1 MGDDHPTPS
10 VTREWVNALDELF
23 NPVLFYVLLTVGAI
37 GVTLAMP
44 RKGISPQIIGGLI
57 AGAGFGGVL
66 ILLGISGY
74 QSEDVPNL
82 YFFVFALI
90 SILSGLRVITHP
102 KPVYAAIYF
111 VLTILSSSA
120 LYLLMQAE
128 FMAFALIII
137 YAGAILITYLF
148 VIMLATQAPSE
159 EQVASLEGYDSTAR
173 EPLAATLAGFALL
186 AVLSGLMAR
195 GVTEMQPAP
204 ESAQSLEA
212 TILAIMP
219 QKIIREYQ
227 QAEAFDYGLAE
238 PTIQEVQEGFDPN
251 TMAMP
256 LVIEDRERFELGL
269 ETDER
274 FAEMIPSA
282 GSGDSVLVRLPES
295 RGITNAEGVGYALI
309 AEHPM
314 ALELAG
320 IILLMAM
327 LGAVVLARKQIEL
340 GEDEKLAQARTLGE
354 TEEDVAHVGGG
365 M

>member
-1 MGDDHPTPS
+1 MH
-10 VTREWVNALDELF
+10 ELF
-23 NPVLFYVLLTVGAI
+23 NPVLFYVLLTIGAVGVALALPRR
-37 GVTLAMP
+37 GV
-44 RKGISPQIIGGLI
+44 SPQIIGGLV

-66 ILLGISGY
+66 IMMGVRGGQADDLPS
-74 QSEDVPNL
+74 L
-82 YFFVFALI
+82 YFYVFALI

-159 EQVASLEGYDSTAR
+159 EQVERLAGYDSTAR
-173 EPLAATLAGFALL
+173 EPLAATLAGFVLL
-186 AVLSGLMAR
+186 AVLTGMMAR
-195 GVTEMQPAP
+195 GVGELQQAP
-204 ESAQSLEA
+204 PEAQSLEA
-212 TILAIMP
+212 PILSIMP
-219 QKIIREYQ
+219 KKVIREYE
-227 QAEAFDYGLAE
+227 QARAFDFGLRE
-238 PTIQEVQEGFDPN
+238 PTIEEVKASFDPR

-256 LVIEDRERFELGL
+256 LEIEDRAKLDLGL

-274 FAEMIPSA
+274 FGAMFPETIA
-282 GSGDSVLVRLPES
+282 GDTVLVRLPDS

-320 IILLMAM
+320 VILLMAM

-340 GEDEKLAQARTLGE
+340 GEDEKIAQQRTLGQSFD
-354 TEEDVAHVGGG
+354 DVAHVGGG